1 MGWAASRDAPIAP
14 AEHARKS
21 QCERSE
27 GHDDHRHEGDRGDR
41 DDRASEELDER
52 VIGLSVK
59 SETSAVAAFVRG
71 TCWVTSVAS
80 AIAGRQQRMALRSA
94 PLMRRNLAPAR
105 PGFCHR
111 DTNW

>member
-41 DDRASEELDER
+41 ESEELDER